1 MHNTTRISACRW
13 GFLALCVVPTL
24 LTCGFIAFHWL
35 SIKSPAV
42 KAEWERELSQRMGVT
57 VTIESLSYPQPSVA
71 ELTAVKLADGET
83 GQLLAECPR
92 VEIALQAQ
100 EWKITLLEPT
110 IRREALP
117 GLVQRLHDRL
127 LVSAA
132 VMPPLHLAAAQ
143 LTIHDDAAARTLS
156 TLSCDLRAIP
166 DGREWVARFALPQ
179 QRQWIDLR
187 ITRNRQVSPPAT
199 QIEWN
204 CPARVPADWLSGFCG
219 DVSSLGQDAT
229 WSGSGR
235 LTFARSGV
243 SGECSG
249 ELAQIDLTSAI
260 SQRFPHVLSGSATLA
275 IEQATID
282 SGRLS
287 GARGTLV
294 VAGGGR
300 IGRSLLESAQEH
312 LGLDADLPADETDSV
327 PYQQLALGF
336 DLAGDRLRLT
346 GNASK
351 EQAGILLTNESGPL
365 LVAASDHELAAVALA
380 RTLLPDSRLQVPAAI
395 QTAALIQVLPL
406 GSAETP
412 ATARRGRHTP
422 TRLIP
427 ASPTV
432 PSSGP
437 IRERSLR

>member
-1 MHNTTRISACRW
+1 MLYTTRIAACRW

-35 SIKSPAV
+35 SIKSPAA

-71 ELTAVKLADGET
+71 ELAAVKLADCET
-83 GQLLAECPR
+83 GQLLAECRR
-92 VEIALQAQ
+92 VEVAPQAKDWQ
-100 EWKITLLEPT
+100 ITLFEPT

-132 VMPPLHLAAAQ
+132 KMPPLHLAAAQ
-143 LTIHDDAAARTLS
+143 LTIHDDVAAHSLMTS
-156 TLSCDLRAIP
+156 SCDLRTIP
-166 DGREWVARFALPQ
+166 GGREGVARFTLPQ
-179 QRQWIDLR
+179 EPEWIDLR
-187 ITRNRQVSPPAT
+187 IIRNRQVSPPAT

-204 CPARVPADWLSGFCG
+204 CPAQVPACWLSGFCG
-219 DVSSLGQDAT
+219 DLSSLGHDAT
-229 WSGSGR
+229 WVGSGR
-235 LTFARSGV
+235 LTFATSGV

-249 ELAQIDLTSAI
+249 ELARIDLTSAI

-275 IEQATID
+275 LEQATID

-312 LGLDADLPADETDSV
+312 LGLDADLPAGETDSV
-327 PYQQLALGF
+327 PYERLALGF

-346 GNASK
+346 GNAGK
-351 EQAGILLTNESGPL
+351 EHAGILLTNDSGPL
-365 LVAASDHELAAVALA
+365 LLAASDHETAAVALA
-380 RTLLPDSRLQVPAAI
+380 RTLLPDSQVQVPAAM

-406 GSAETP
+406 RTAEIPT
-412 ATARRGRHTP
+412 TARRSGHTP
-422 TRLIP
+422 TRLKP
-427 ASPTV
+427 ASPTI
-432 PSSGP
+432 PSGGA
-437 IRERSLR
+437 IRENSLR